1 MRDLNFFNGFIEDKK
16 KKNKIITILFA
27 VILVTFVSAFGSIAY
42 LEIMVNIQKK
52 GIEENNK
59 LLASKVIKKQEEA
72 LEESIQQLREMN
84 EFKDQ
89 VNSLVSFIENSSNVS
104 TGNMI
109 RIFNALPENVKIT
122 SFSFGEGSFSMQC
135 KSNTPLD
142 VYSAVRN
149 LKAIGVKKV
158 NFSTITTADEDG
170 NDVQRFHLKGEISGG
185 GGQI

>member
-1 MRDLNFFNGFIEDKK
+1 M
-16 KKNKIITILFA
+16 
-27 VILVTFVSAFGSIAY
+27 
-42 LEIMVNIQKK
+42 
-52 GIEENNK
+52 
-59 LLASKVIKKQEEA
+59 
-72 LEESIQQLREMN
+72 EESIQQLREMN

-185 GGQI
+185 GDKYE